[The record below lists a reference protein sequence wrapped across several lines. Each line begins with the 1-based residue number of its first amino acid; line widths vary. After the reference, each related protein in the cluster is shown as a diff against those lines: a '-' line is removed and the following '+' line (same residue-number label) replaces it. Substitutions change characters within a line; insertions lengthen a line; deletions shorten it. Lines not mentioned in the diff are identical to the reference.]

1 MRNAQILTA
10 WVFSVG
16 NVGKRM
22 KACGK
27 FGGVCVRNGVTP
39 LKGVTAFSHHGKSH
53 AQGEK

>member
-1 MRNAQILTA
+1 MINAQILTA
-10 WVFSVG
+10 LVFSVG

-22 KACGK
+22 KACGE